1 MQVSLKSLNIQVGE
15 DGLPIKSSIS
25 PIIKK
30 QVKVGG
36 NIISKD
42 KNASRYNIARGTS
55 KLQKNGVTQVSNS
68 NNSELETL
76 MFFNAIGCTVQ
87 TANQAA
93 YTLIDKQTDSTK
105 IDNPNIEQRCISPNI
120 NCISTF

>member
-68 NNSELETL
+68 NNSE
-76 MFFNAIGCTVQ
+76 F
-87 TANQAA
+87 
-93 YTLIDKQTDSTK
+93 TK
-105 IDNPNIEQRCISPNI
+105 FSCISA
-120 NCISTF
+120 ISSVGLPANKVILSFSV